1 MEGERWVTSH
11 CLNKEGFPK
20 LLYSTMARLGIL
32 DHPEYMGREYEE
44 YGTERCE
51 VTIYIRASKD
61 FPDIKLWSVT
71 TTGFR
76 FEDTYQAIACKAL
89 RYLCQIYE
97 KPICHTPM
105 RYFPDLVRN
114 RPIWITRMKTL
125 EGCELREDNP
135 TVVFMARYLL
145 TLDEEYDKQATKLKE
160 CNHRVEE
167 AEKQIRK
174 LCVQLAESK
183 AQVTISE
190 SREIAAIEALK
201 QAEDRHAQELK
212 DAYLVTRVKRR
223 ALILGG
229 KECDVLD
236 GIPIVAMDNAKKKF
250 GETPPAPPPTEV
262 SEEASDLEPTKEE
275 VLQQNQ
281 PPAES
286 KVGPPLIPLEGPS
299 SLDE

>member
-1 MEGERWVTSH
+1 
-11 CLNKEGFPK
+11 
-20 LLYSTMARLGIL
+20 
-32 DHPEYMGREYEE
+32 
-44 YGTERCE
+44 
-51 VTIYIRASKD
+51 
-61 FPDIKLWSVT
+61 
-71 TTGFR
+71 
-76 FEDTYQAIACKAL
+76 
-89 RYLCQIYE
+89 
-97 KPICHTPM
+97 
-105 RYFPDLVRN
+105 
-114 RPIWITRMKTL
+114 
-125 EGCELREDNP
+125 
-135 TVVFMARYLL
+135 
-145 TLDEEYDKQATKLKE
+145 
-160 CNHRVEE
+160 
-167 AEKQIRK
+167 
-174 LCVQLAESK
+174 
-183 AQVTISE
+183 VTISE

-201 QAEDRHAQELK
+201 QADDRHAQELK

-286 KVGPPLIPLEGPS
+286 KVGLPLIPLEGPS

>member
-1 MEGERWVTSH
+1 M
-11 CLNKEGFPK
+11 
-20 LLYSTMARLGIL
+20 
-32 DHPEYMGREYEE
+32 
-44 YGTERCE
+44 
-51 VTIYIRASKD
+51 
-61 FPDIKLWSVT
+61 
-71 TTGFR
+71 
-76 FEDTYQAIACKAL
+76 
-89 RYLCQIYE
+89 
-97 KPICHTPM
+97 
-105 RYFPDLVRN
+105 
-114 RPIWITRMKTL
+114 
-125 EGCELREDNP
+125 
-135 TVVFMARYLL
+135 
-145 TLDEEYDKQATKLKE
+145 
-160 CNHRVEE
+160 
-167 AEKQIRK
+167 
-174 LCVQLAESK
+174 QLAESK

-190 SREIAAIEALK
+190 SREIATIEALK

-223 ALILGG
+223 ALILGA

-250 GETPPAPPPTEV
+250 GETLSAPLPTEV

>member
-1 MEGERWVTSH
+1 
-11 CLNKEGFPK
+11 
-20 LLYSTMARLGIL
+20 
-32 DHPEYMGREYEE
+32 
-44 YGTERCE
+44 
-51 VTIYIRASKD
+51 
-61 FPDIKLWSVT
+61 
-71 TTGFR
+71 
-76 FEDTYQAIACKAL
+76 
-89 RYLCQIYE
+89 
-97 KPICHTPM
+97 
-105 RYFPDLVRN
+105 
-114 RPIWITRMKTL
+114 MKTL

-160 CNHRVEE
+160 CNHKAEE

-201 QAEDRHAQELK
+201 QADDRHAQELK

-236 GIPIVAMDNAKKKF
+236 GIPIVAMDNGKRKF
-250 GETPPAPPPTEV
+250 AETPSAPPPMR
-262 SEEASDLEPTKEE
+262 
-275 VLQQNQ
+275 
-281 PPAES
+281 
-286 KVGPPLIPLEGPS
+286 
-299 SLDE
+299 SLRRLRT